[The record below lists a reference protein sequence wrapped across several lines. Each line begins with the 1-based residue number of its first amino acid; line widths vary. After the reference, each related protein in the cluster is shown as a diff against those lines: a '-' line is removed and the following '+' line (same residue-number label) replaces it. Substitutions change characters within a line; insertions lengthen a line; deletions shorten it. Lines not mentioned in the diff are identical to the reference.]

1 MKKIRE
7 EDWKKTVSRLWDE
20 EKDVLFLMVLE
31 DSSIAVFRIL
41 SLRWNASFYNREYLL
56 VNIHTWPED
65 GALLSSYFIDS
76 SAWRWKGK
84 KKIFFFLPVTDVFPF
99 LLEEWKGLRTP
110 LNVGKMIESVER
122 TKRGKCHL
130 AFQTLPVAIEE
141 LNRFCGTGRPSN
153 NLMGPPDST
162 VMVVI
167 GSM

>member
-7 EDWKKTVSRLWDE
+7 EDWKKTISSLRDE

-31 DSSIAVFRIL
+31 HSSIAVFRIM
-41 SLRWNASFYNREYLL
+41 SPRWNASFYNRISAGEHSYLARRWSTF
-56 VNIHTWPED
+56 V
-65 GALLSSYFIDS
+65 FIFY
-76 SAWRWKGK
+76 WFICLEMKRQEKN
-84 KKIFFFLPVTDVFPF
+84 FLFLPVTDVFPF

-110 LNVGKMIESVER
+110 LNVGKMIEIVER
-122 TKRGKCHL
+122 KKRGKCHL
-130 AFQTLPVAIEE
+130 AFQTLPVAIKE
-141 LNRFCGTGRPSN
+141 LSRFCGTGRPSN